1 MIGVRRT
8 TVKRLVAGVLLML
21 ACGCEREVTRRP
33 SEGESTR
40 PVTVR
45 LDWLLRGHT
54 LPLVVAQEKGFYS
67 RYGIH
72 VTLSEGRG
80 DSLTCELVSNGRET
94 VGLADASTGALAIS
108 KGAAIKYV
116 AVFVQKNPSSIIF
129 YPDQRIE
136 TPEDLKG
143 KRGGISSA
151 GAATVLLKAVLSQ
164 HGIDENQVNLT
175 AMAPRSKQ
183 AALLGKKVDYING
196 YVFGD
201 YLSAL
206 LKAPDLQA
214 VPYYDW
220 NINALSTG
228 LIVHPDTIENHPDL
242 VQDFVTATQEG
253 WHYTLE
259 HPREA
264 SSIGIRYFP
273 MTEQDTLEH
282 GVEATR
288 PLLHTSNSEGKPL
301 GWMAEADWRQ
311 TVQLMY
317 QYGGSDPPLELDR
330 YFTNQFVEAK

>member
-1 MIGVRRT
+1 MMFVRRT
-8 TVKRLVAGVLLML
+8 TVKQMAAGFLLLL
-21 ACGCEREVTRRP
+21 ACGCEGELTRSP
-33 SEGESTR
+33 SEGEATR
-40 PVTVR
+40 SVTVR

-54 LPLVVAQEKGFYS
+54 LPLVVAQKKGFYS
-67 RYGIH
+67 RYGID

-116 AVFVQKNPSSIIF
+116 AVFVQKTPSSIIF

-151 GAATVLLKAVLSQ
+151 GAATVLLKAVLGQ
-164 HGIDENQVNLT
+164 HGIDENQINLT
-175 AMAPRSKQ
+175 AMAPHSKQ

-196 YVFGD
+196 YLFGD
-201 YLSAL
+201 YISAV
-206 LKAPDLQA
+206 LKDPDLQA
-214 VPYYDW
+214 VPYYEW

-242 VQDFVTATQEG
+242 VQNFVTATVEG

-259 HPREA
+259 HPAEA
-264 SSIGIRYFP
+264 GSIGVKYFP
-273 MTEQDTLEH
+273 MTEQGMLEQ

-288 PLLHTSNSEGKPL
+288 PLLHTSNSEGRPL

-317 QYGGSDPPLELDR
+317 EYGGSDPPLELDR
-330 YFTNQFVEAK
+330 YFTNQFVESR

>member
-1 MIGVRRT
+1 MKQMTAGLL
-8 TVKRLVAGVLLML
+8 LVL
-21 ACGCEREVTRRP
+21 ACGCERELTHKP
-33 SEGESTR
+33 SEGEVTR
-40 PVTVR
+40 QVTVR

-67 RYGIH
+67 QHGID

-80 DSLTCELVSNGRET
+80 DSLTCELISNGRET

-108 KGAAIKYV
+108 KGAAIRYV
-116 AVFVQKNPSSIIF
+116 AVFVQKTPSSIIF
-129 YPDQRIE
+129 YPDENIE
-136 TPEDLKG
+136 SPEDLKG

-196 YVFGD
+196 YIFGD
-201 YLSAL
+201 YLSAVQ
-206 LKAPDLQA
+206 KDPDLQA
-214 VPYYDW
+214 VPYYEW

-242 VQDFVTATQEG
+242 VQDFVTATLEG
-253 WHYTLE
+253 WYYTLE

-264 SSIGIRYFP
+264 SAIGVKHFP
-273 MTEQDTLEH
+273 MAQQDPLEK

-317 QYGGSDPPLELDR
+317 EYGGSDPPLELDR
-330 YFTNQFVEAK
+330 YFTNQFVESR